1 MACNGEK
8 GVIFHIAVPTKVA
21 VPVLPRALVPKD
33 GKPVRALVSFYVD
46 EKGQVRLPNVES
58 SLPPAFVTAAVAAV
72 QQWAFKPPVA
82 KGKPVLVYTMR
93 ALTFREEAVAKK

>member
-1 MACNGEK
+1 M
-8 GVIFHIAVPTKVA
+8 
-21 VPVLPRALVPKD
+21 
-33 GKPVRALVSFYVD
+33 RALVSFYVD

-58 SLPPAFVTAAVAAV
+58 SLPPSFVVAAVAAV